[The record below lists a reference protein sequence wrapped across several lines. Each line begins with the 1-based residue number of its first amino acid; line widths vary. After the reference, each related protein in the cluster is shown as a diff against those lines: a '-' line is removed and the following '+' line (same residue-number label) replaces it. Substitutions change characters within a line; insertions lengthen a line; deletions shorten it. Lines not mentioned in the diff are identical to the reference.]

1 MYTGRY
7 RKPNQ
12 STRQVL
18 NVENLEGL
26 HTGHLVALNV
36 ENCHLRPLIARV
48 LSVTDMEL
56 EVVWLEGSYSRTWKV
71 AKKKEGRA
79 FIDWTDT
86 VPITSVILYDFELT
100 KGNRLR
106 KATIQ
111 HLKMHIANLLAK

>member
-36 ENCHLRPLIARV
+36 ENCHLHPLIARV

-111 HLKMHIANLLAK
+111 HLKNAYSKLDS